1 MKYFILYR
9 SYKPKNKNSIKV
21 TKKGVLRA
29 KMSKKDNK
37 NIIDPYLDF

>member
-9 SYKPKNKNSIKV
+9 SYKPKNKNLIKT
-21 TKKGVLRA
+21 TKKGLSRA

-37 NIIDPYLDF
+37 NTIDPYLDF